1 MSATGLYTAD
11 EIYRL
16 LPAVYR
22 VRDAE
27 QGGVLRELVG
37 IVADQ
42 VNALAES
49 LDQMYD
55 DQFIE
60 TCAEWVAPYDSDL
73 IGCRIPWHRTARRVP
88 ARRRSPTRSA
98 IAGARGLR
106 RCSSSSRGT

>member
-1 MSATGLYTAD
+1 MSGTGLYTAD

-27 QGGVLRELVG
+27 QGGVLRELVE
-37 IVADQ
+37 IVAAQ

-60 TCAEWVAPYDSDL
+60 TCAEWVAPYIGDL
-73 IGCRIPWHRTARRVP
+73 IGYRTLHAPVAYDLP
-88 ARRRSPTRSA
+88 GLA
-98 IAGARGLR
+98 IASCA
-106 RCSSSSRGT
+106 SA